1 MPFAAASYLG
11 WQPGHPALA
20 LLGFTIL
27 LGWFVSTAVLAS
39 RSAAIG
45 SRSSGLLPLNRLLV
59 HSTVVGMVA
68 LFFWLWAVEK
78 ACLVALDLGV
88 ISFAVALFAHV
99 EAFKLTQPGWVPHRY
114 RNQRTVSCLRC
125 LCVSSSWGVALNYV
139 YVLVSAPNLLPPT
152 FITYLVVG
160 ACFWSCAACRAAC
173 VMREGL
179 LNDSL
184 SEALFQ
190 AHSPRSERERL
201 AVDEET

>member
-27 LGWFVSTAVLAS
+27 FGWFVSTAVLAS

-78 ACLVALDLGV
+78 ACHGALDLGV
-88 ISFAVALFAHV
+88 ISFAVALIAHV
-99 EAFKLTQPGWVPHRY
+99 DAFKLTQPGWVPHRY
-114 RNQRTVSCLRC
+114 RNQRTVSCLRF
-125 LCVSSSWGVALNYV
+125 LCVGSSWGVALNYV
-139 YVLVSAPNLLPPT
+139 YVLVSAPHLLPPT

-184 SEALFQ
+184 SEVLFQ